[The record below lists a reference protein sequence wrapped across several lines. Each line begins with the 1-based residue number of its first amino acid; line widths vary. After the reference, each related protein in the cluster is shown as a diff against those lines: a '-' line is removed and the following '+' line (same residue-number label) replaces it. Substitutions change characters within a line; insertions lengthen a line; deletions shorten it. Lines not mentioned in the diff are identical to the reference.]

1 VNNGYVTNLLID
13 TRNANK
19 EIYPYNIFPLKNHQ
33 NIKLDNKVT
42 FFIGENGTGKSTLI
56 EAIALAYGFNAEG
69 GSTSFS
75 FETKNSSSELYK
87 HIRMKRSLKRPKT
100 GYFFRAESFY
110 NVATNIESL
119 DELPAPCEKI
129 IKAYGGKS
137 LHEQSRGESF
147 FSLILNRFCKNGFYI
162 LDEPE
167 SGLSLERQFA
177 FISRLNELVDEQSQF
192 IIATHS
198 PIILAYPHSTIYQIT
213 ENGMCE
219 VEYEQTNAFKFMKMF
234 AENHSNFLNELLKA
248 KE

>member
-1 VNNGYVTNLLID
+1 MDNGYVTNLLID

-19 EIYPYNIFPLKNHQ
+19 ETYPYNIFPLKNPQ
-33 NIKLDNKVT
+33 NIELDNKVT

-87 HIRMKRSLKRPKT
+87 HIRLKRSLKRPKT

-119 DELPAPCEKI
+119 DELPGAGEKI

-177 FISRLNELVDEQSQF
+177 FISRLNELV
-192 IIATHS
+192 
-198 PIILAYPHSTIYQIT
+198 
-213 ENGMCE
+213 
-219 VEYEQTNAFKFMKMF
+219 
-234 AENHSNFLNELLKA
+234 
-248 KE
+248 

>member
-1 VNNGYVTNLLID
+1 
-13 TRNANK
+13 
-19 EIYPYNIFPLKNHQ
+19 
-33 NIKLDNKVT
+33 
-42 FFIGENGTGKSTLI
+42 S
-56 EAIALAYGFNAEG
+56 IAVAYGFNAEG
-69 GSTSFS
+69 GSTNFS
-75 FETKNSSSELYK
+75 FETKNSSSKLYK
-87 HIRMKRSLKRPKT
+87 HVKLKRTLKRPKT

-110 NVATNIESL
+110 NVATNIETL
-119 DELPAPCEKI
+119 DELPTGKKI

-192 IIATHS
+192 IIGTHS
-198 PIILAYPHSTIYQIT
+198 PIILSYPHSTIYQIT
-213 ENGMCE
+213 ENGMYK

-234 AENHSNFLNELLKA
+234 TENHSNFLNELLKA